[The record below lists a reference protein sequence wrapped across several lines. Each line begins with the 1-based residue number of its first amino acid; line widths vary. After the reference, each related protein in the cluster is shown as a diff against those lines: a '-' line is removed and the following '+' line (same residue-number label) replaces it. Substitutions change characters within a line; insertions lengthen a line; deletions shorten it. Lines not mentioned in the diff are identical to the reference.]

1 MKNTILTLVLTAAMF
16 ACSPSSESTAS
27 EQACDTLKCESACVD
42 SCEISATATE
52 TVATAVETATH

>member
-42 SCEISATATE
+42 SCEISATAKIGRAH
-52 TVATAVETATH
+52 V